1 MSWTSTIEDMVDR
14 LNADLHLLE
23 RHVETPSQ
31 DLVAEARRL
40 QKECGRMLEKAKAV
54 REALG
59 DPSANAEARVLELE
73 MLLDQRNEDGM
84 KMAADL
90 ARERELRQ
98 KAEQECAAAK
108 KKVATVNGH
117 DVKFGAGSG
126 LVRSLTERAEA
137 LRKQNKMLRT
147 RLFQLEANRKAQKAQ
162 KAQDRRRKK
171 SFSTTDVVV
180 QTKASRDP
188 RTPGHRQP
196 TAR

>member
-1 MSWTSTIEDMVDR
+1 MSWTSTIEDIINRFNEDM
-14 LNADLHLLE
+14 HLLGGHIAKQSPE
-23 RHVETPSQ
+23 MVS
-31 DLVAEARRL
+31 EARRL
-40 QKECGRMLEKAKAV
+40 HRECARMLAKAKAV

-59 DPSANAEARVLELE
+59 DPSANAEARVLDLE

-98 KAEQECAAAK
+98 KTEQECAAAK

-147 RLFQLEANRKAQKAQ
+147 RLFHLEANRKAQKAQ
-162 KAQDRRRKK
+162 TAQERRRKK
-171 SFSTTDVVV
+171 SFSTTDVAV

-188 RTPGHRQP
+188 RTQGHRQP